1 MKSAVGEGMT
11 RDDHPGVS
19 DQLYANYAMG
29 KETDAMRAVVG
40 EEAMDQSGLLYLE
53 FLKRFENEFI

>member
-1 MKSAVGEGMT
+1 
-11 RDDHPGVS
+11 
-19 DQLYANYAMG
+19 MG